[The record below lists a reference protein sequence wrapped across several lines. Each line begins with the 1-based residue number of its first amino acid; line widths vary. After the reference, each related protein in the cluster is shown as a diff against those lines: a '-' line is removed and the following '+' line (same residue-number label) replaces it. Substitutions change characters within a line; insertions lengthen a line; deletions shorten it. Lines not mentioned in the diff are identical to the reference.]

1 MTDLFSFRKPVPSIV
16 IDERLLQR
24 AEKVVLFDYHRRGVE
39 FIDNTLLVYLEP
51 YASSTAELMT
61 ELIEYQPKHDKMTML
76 EATSM
81 LGARYRR
88 VRSEQDK
95 RPMIS
100 GLRESGSIEQDADS
114 VFFLYREDYYDN
126 ETENQ
131 NMLEITIAMQCNGP
145 TDAVTLTFVKEFN
158 KFVKI
163 DWSQHTAPPAP

>member
-1 MTDLFSFRKPVPSIV
+1 
-16 IDERLLQR
+16 
-24 AEKVVLFDYHRRGVE
+24 
-39 FIDNTLLVYLEP
+39 
-51 YASSTAELMT
+51 
-61 ELIEYQPKHDKMTML
+61 ML

-114 VFFLYREDYYDN
+114 VSFLYREDYYDK

-131 NMLEITIAMQCNGP
+131 NMLEITIATQCNGL
-145 TDAVTLTFVKEFN
+145 TDAVTLAFVKEFN